1 VGVSRLFGSG
11 VCAKFFKYGF
21 QHCIRIG
28 EHFVV
33 PKSHHAK
40 PWTLKKSRPFP
51 IRIRVLHVLAAIKFY
66 DQAMVYT
73 AEVHDVWTYGILA
86 PELGG
91 GEFPTPYPH
100 PKMAFRIRLT
110 PAQIARKA
118 GQ

>member
-1 VGVSRLFGSG
+1 MCVGVSRLFGSG

-21 QHCIRIG
+21 QHCIRIA

-73 AEVHDVWTYGILA
+73 AEVHDV
-86 PELGG
+86 
-91 GEFPTPYPH
+91 
-100 PKMAFRIRLT
+100 
-110 PAQIARKA
+110 
-118 GQ
+118 

>member
-1 VGVSRLFGSG
+1 MCVGVSRLFGSG

-91 GEFPTPYPH
+91 GEFPS
-100 PKMAFRIRLT
+100 RIRIQRWRS
-110 PAQIARKA
+110 ASV
-118 GQ
+118 